1 MTALLRAFSD
11 SSVPVPRATEFQYW
25 SVSTG
30 TCGGKA
36 PFCVSVGAME
46 VFVVSDDLSG
56 FLNVRRSLLIPTA
69 EAQREFLRRH
79 TPPRKALAP

>member
-1 MTALLRAFSD
+1 
-11 SSVPVPRATEFQYW
+11 
-25 SVSTG
+25 
-30 TCGGKA
+30 
-36 PFCVSVGAME
+36 ME